1 MRLFLTGRRRVGKF
15 PLLSFLACCLLGAGP
30 THAAI
35 VAVASFDNDLEGWTA
50 LACPNPGVC
59 ALGSAPLTLQHLAS
73 GGNPGGYVRAQDP
86 SSSTAGRAA
95 PPAAFSSLLAF
106 GQTLSFDALVER
118 NGGDGVYD
126 SSTAPLVTIETP
138 SGTLVFATDVL
149 PTIDGGW
156 QHYAVPL
163 FDAAGWVLVTNGV
176 RPLAAGEFESLFE
189 TRTRL
194 SLIAEW
200 LNDSADLD
208 TGGLDNVTLSAV
220 PLPAALPL
228 FACALGIAAL
238 RRRAAR

>member
-1 MRLFLTGRRRVGKF
+1 MRLFHIGRRRVGRC

-30 THAAI
+30 THAAV
-35 VAVASFDNDLEGWTA
+35 VAVASFDADLEGWTA
-50 LACPNPGVC
+50 LACPNPGFC
-59 ALGSAPLTLQHLAS
+59 ALSSAPLTLEHRAS
-73 GGNPGGYVRAQDP
+73 GGNPGGYIRAQDP

-138 SGTLVFATDVL
+138 GGTLVFATDVL

-156 QHYAVPL
+156 QHYEVPL
-163 FDAAGWVLVTNGV
+163 FDAAGWVLVTNSV
-176 RPLAAGEFESLFE
+176 RPLAAGEFASLFE

-200 LNDSADLD
+200 LKDSADLD
-208 TGGLDNVTLSAV
+208 TGGLDNITLSAV

-228 FACALGIAAL
+228 FACAIGIAAL
-238 RRRAAR
+238 RGRSAR